1 MKFLGFTSLRAD
13 PDVWTRESVRED
25 GITDYQEYV
34 ILYTYDC
41 LVIRYQGKAVL
52 RNEMGKYFSLKE
64 SSIGT
69 PTQYLGGKLRMVELE
84 NGQNVG
90 HLVQKNMLKNQFKMF

>member
-41 LVIRYQGKAVL
+41 LVISGRG
-52 RNEMGKYFSLKE
+52 E
-64 SSIGT
+64 SVQQNKIG
-69 PTQYLGGKLRMVELE
+69 
-84 NGQNVG
+84 
-90 HLVQKNMLKNQFKMF
+90 